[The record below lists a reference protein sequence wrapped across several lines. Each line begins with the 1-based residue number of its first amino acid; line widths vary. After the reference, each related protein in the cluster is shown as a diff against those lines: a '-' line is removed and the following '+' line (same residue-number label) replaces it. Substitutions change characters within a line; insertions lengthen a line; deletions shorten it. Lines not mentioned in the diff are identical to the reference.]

1 MPVNM
6 PWIRVCQV
14 ELPFVCEKC
23 QLWYFGRIP
32 VKRVRGKTDVVPHVC
47 GTHKVGAD
55 VVSPLK
61 LICYSAI
68 ICHLSTVIDEVVAC
82 EQRCLNDPVVGLVSP
97 IRVRL
102 ITGISS
108 QTRSQL
114 EEAPI

>member
-14 ELPFVCEKC
+14 VLPFVCEKC
-23 QLWYFGRIP
+23 QLWCFEEP
-32 VKRVRGKTDVVPHVC
+32 SVKRVGGKTDVVPHIC
-47 GTHKVGAD
+47 CTHKVGAD
-55 VVSPLK
+55 VVRPLK

-68 ICHLSTVIDEVVAC
+68 ICHFSTVINEVVAC

-102 ITGISS
+102 ITGVSS
-108 QTRSQL
+108 QTSSQL